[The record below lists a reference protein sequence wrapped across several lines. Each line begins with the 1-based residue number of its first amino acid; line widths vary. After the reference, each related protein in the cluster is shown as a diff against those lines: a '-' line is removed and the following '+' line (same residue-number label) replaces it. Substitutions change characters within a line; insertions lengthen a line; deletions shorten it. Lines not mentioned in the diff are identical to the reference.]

1 MADDA
6 CTRKIKRQY
15 KVWPSARAS
24 QAVAKCRK
32 SKGNVRKGKAGKSL
46 RRWAKEK
53 WVEGR
58 LEEKDPVD
66 PAFEATSTRR
76 TLREARRQARE
87 IHQNTQEV
95 TMTREQRRERMRRLG
110 RSIVVGNR
118 HDYRSTRR
126 RHRTP
131 QSHLGTDFRH
141 RYRVRRRRALDR
153 PRRPGRRRPGS
164 ARPVGGM
171 TCR

>member
-53 WVEGR
+53 WVD
-58 LEEKDPVD
+58 K
-66 PAFEATSTRR
+66 ATGKPCHSGDAKSQYCRPSKVVSRKKAPSTRPSK
-76 TLREARRQARE
+76 RQVQDALFAKRAGK
-87 IHQNTQEV
+87 
-95 TMTREQRRERMRRLG
+95 RAK
-110 RSIVVGNR
+110 
-118 HDYRSTRR
+118 STK
-126 RHRTP
+126 TP
-131 QSHLGTDFRH
+131 KR
-141 RYRVRRRRALDR
+141 
-153 PRRPGRRRPGS
+153 
-164 ARPVGGM
+164 
-171 TCR
+171 